1 MAQSRN
7 LPVVGFA
14 SSVEWEAW
22 LAENH
27 GTSQGLWLKIGKQG
41 ADEPSVT
48 YDEALDIALCYGWI
62 DGQKDSFDGGYW
74 LQRLTPR
81 RPGSKWSQRNCV
93 KATALIAQ
101 GRMQPAGL
109 REMEAAKAD
118 GRWDQAYAGSSTAT
132 VPEDLQRA
140 LDANPAARDFFDAL
154 DRQNRYAILY
164 RVQDAKKPET
174 RARRIATFVAMLAE
188 GKKLHS

>member
-1 MAQSRN
+1 M
-7 LPVVGFA
+7 
-14 SSVEWEAW
+14 
-22 LAENH
+22 
-27 GTSQGLWLKIGKQG
+27 
-41 ADEPSVT
+41 T

-62 DGQKDSFDGGYW
+62 DGQKNTFDDQHW
-74 LQRLTPR
+74 LQRFTPR
-81 RPGSKWSQRNCV
+81 RPRQQV
-93 KATALIAQ
+93 VATQLRQSHRVDRPGPHAA
-101 GRMQPAGL
+101 AGL
-109 REMEAAKAD
+109 REVEAAKAD
-118 GRWDQAYAGSSTAT
+118 GRWEQAYAGSSTAT

-140 LDANPAARDFFDAL
+140 LDANPAAREFFGTL

>member
-7 LPVVGFA
+7 LPVVGFV
-14 SSVEWEAW
+14 SSAEWETW

-27 GTSQGLWLKIGKQG
+27 ATSTGLWLKIRKQG
-41 ADEPSVT
+41 AGGPTVT
-48 YDEALDIALCYGWI
+48 YDEALDVALCFGWI
-62 DGQKDSFDGGYW
+62 DGQKGSFDDEYW
-74 LQRLTPR
+74 LQRFTPR
-81 RPGSKWSQRNCV
+81 RPGSKWSQRNCG
-93 KATALIAQ
+93 KATELIAR

-109 REMEAAKAD
+109 CEVEAARAD
-118 GRWDQAYAGSSTAT
+118 GRWDSAYAGSSTAT

-140 LDANPAARDFFDAL
+140 LDANPAARDFFGAL

-188 GKKLHS
+188 GKKLY